1 MQEIL
6 KINGK
11 TFYDTNTT
19 ILFTSE
25 FNTTSDAIEFLHNNC
40 TVINKSSNVDKNDI
54 TNNLY
59 EEFNCEELKDKTILT
74 KTDKIKL
81 SILANLESE
90 EKIFVFMNVL
100 TYLDKNFKRKV
111 IDYLKEHQK
120 LIINYTSEIEE
131 TLYLDYL
138 IVIHDNKIVMEGKK
152 EQILSEEK
160 ILKKLGFKLPFILEL
175 SNGLK
180 YYGLIDKSYYDNESL
195 VNVLW
200 K

>member
-11 TFYDTNTT
+11 TFYDTDTT
-19 ILFTSE
+19 VLFTSE
-25 FNTTSDAIEFLHNNC
+25 FNTISDAIEFLHNSC
-40 TVINKSSNVDKNDI
+40 TVINQSSNVDKSDI
-54 TNNLY
+54 IDNLY
-59 EEFNCEELKDKTILT
+59 QDFACEYLKNKTILT
-74 KTDKIKL
+74 KADKTKL

-100 TYLDKNFKRKV
+100 TYLDKSFKRKV

-131 TLYLDYL
+131 TLCLDYL

-195 VNVLW
+195 VNALW

>member
-11 TFYDTNTT
+11 TFYDTDTT
-19 ILFTSE
+19 VLFTSE
-25 FNTTSDAIEFLHNNC
+25 FNTTSDAIEFLHNSC
-40 TVINKSSNVDKNDI
+40 TVINQSSNVDKKDI

-59 EEFNCEELKDKTILT
+59 EDFNCEELKNKTILT
-74 KTDKIKL
+74 KLDKIKL

-100 TYLDKNFKRKV
+100 TYLDKDFKRKV
-111 IDYLKEHQK
+111 INYLKEHQK

-138 IVIHDNKIVMEGKK
+138 IVIHDNKIVMEGTK

-160 ILKKLGFKLPFILEL
+160 ILKKLGFKLPSILEL

-195 VNVLW
+195 VDVLW